1 MPQLRAVRRNAVRI
15 QICHSVP
22 APGTALVKLFTQRGP
37 CFYGHI
43 YGTHGG
49 INQVKSLR
57 YLRKGQHTARK
68 PAAEGGKNLLC
79 IQRLGPL
86 QAEQG
91 MKIVCDGVR
100 QGPI

>member
-1 MPQLRAVRRNAVRI
+1 MLCVYRYAIASQRPEQRPAV
-15 QICHSVP
+15 Q
-22 APGTALVKLFTQRGP
+22 ALVKLFTQRGP